1 MFYKLLKLE
10 RTKKRLSQMEL
21 AKIWGKRTIKKTA
34 QNIIFSDNT
43 AKN

>member
-21 AKIWGKRTIKKTA
+21 AKIFMVSQKTISNDLAVLKK
-34 QNIIFSDNT
+34 I
-43 AKN
+43 